1 MADWAL
7 VALED
12 LVEPERPI
20 TYGVVKP
27 GDDPY
32 DGVLFLRGQD
42 VRDGQIIS
50 ADARRITP
58 EVSVQY
64 SRTLLHGGEVVVVLV
79 GTPGESAV
87 VPDSLKG
94 ANIARQLALLS
105 VKNSV
110 SPEYV
115 SMYLR
120 SPLGQSVLAGLTY
133 GSVQQVINLGD
144 LRRMRIPLP
153 SLTEQRAIAG
163 VLGALE
169 DKIESNR
176 RRSSIAAELYQTE
189 IRDMLLKLPDNGLGS
204 LQQLSTFMSRSSERI
219 GDVYAP
225 EFSATVTGLEPRSSR
240 FKKTLSA
247 GNQKNKKIQ
256 TGDLVF
262 GFSRRTLSFGVMRDP
277 IGSVSPVYEV
287 FSVHGGL
294 EIAGLI
300 EMQIR
305 DQMHDF
311 MDILKPGAREGQP
324 IEAKYLLNKKLV
336 LPNNPDGFII
346 SEQIK
351 NLARVV
357 ELSVSENRKLTML
370 RDTLLPEL
378 LSGRL
383 RVKGAELMME
393 NV

>member
-1 MADWAL
+1 MSRATGTTVTGIRQSELLKVRIELPPMA
-7 VALED
+7 
-12 LVEPERPI
+12 
-20 TYGVVKP
+20 
-27 GDDPY
+27 
-32 DGVLFLRGQD
+32 
-42 VRDGQIIS
+42 
-50 ADARRITP
+50 
-58 EVSVQY
+58 
-64 SRTLLHGGEVVVVLV
+64 
-79 GTPGESAV
+79 
-87 VPDSLKG
+87 
-94 ANIARQLALLS
+94 
-105 VKNSV
+105 
-110 SPEYV
+110 
-115 SMYLR
+115 
-120 SPLGQSVLAGLTY
+120 
-133 GSVQQVINLGD
+133 
-144 LRRMRIPLP
+144 
-153 SLTEQRAIAG
+153 EQRAISG
-163 VLGALE
+163 VLGALD
-169 DKIESNR
+169 DKIKSNR
-176 RRSSIAAELYQTE
+176 RRSLLATELYQTE
-189 IRDMLLKLPDNGLGS
+189 IRDMLLKLPVNGLGS

-256 TGDLVF
+256 AGDLVF

-336 LPNNPDGFII
+336 LPHNPDGFII

-383 RVKGAELMME
+383 RVKDAESMME

>member
-1 MADWAL
+1 MSDWPNTP
-7 VALED
+7 LE
-12 LVEPERPI
+12 
-20 TYGVVKP
+20 K
-27 GDDPY
+27 
-32 DGVLFLRGQD
+32 
-42 VRDGQIIS
+42 
-50 ADARRITP
+50 
-58 EVSVQY
+58 
-64 SRTLLHGGEVVVVLV
+64 VVVLQRGIDLPSRSRKLGPYAVLGSNGPV
-79 GTPGESAV
+79 GYHNHAPVKGPGVVIGRATNLGRPTYWSEDFWPLNTCLFVKDFLGNDPRFVYYLFESMDLSGF
-87 VPDSLKG
+87 DS
-94 ANIARQLALLS
+94 
-105 VKNSV
+105 
-110 SPEYV
+110 
-115 SMYLR
+115 
-120 SPLGQSVLAGLTY
+120 
-133 GSVQQVINLGD
+133 GSVQPMLNRNYIAKV
-144 LRRMRIPLP
+144 PVSLP
-153 SLTEQRAIAG
+153 SPTEQRAIAG
-163 VLGALE
+163 VLGALD

-176 RRSSIAAELYQTE
+176 RRSLIATELYQTE

-256 TGDLVF
+256 AGDLVF

-287 FSVHGGL
+287 FRVHGGL

-324 IEAKYLLNKKLV
+324 IEANYLLNKKLV
-336 LPNNPDGFII
+336 LPYNPVGFII

-383 RVKGAELMME
+383 RVKDAESMME

>member
-1 MADWAL
+1 MQLSSVCERITSGGTPSRKISEYFTGDIPWVKTQELLDRWIDDTDEHITPSAVANSSSKLLPANTVLMAMYGATVGQLGLLRRPMTCNQAAVAL
-7 VALED
+7 VVDPSLADFRYVYYQLLHSRQTLRSLANGAAQQNLSGRTVADFEVPVPP
-12 LVEPERPI
+12 LVEQ
-20 TYGVVKP
+20 K
-27 GDDPY
+27 
-32 DGVLFLRGQD
+32 
-42 VRDGQIIS
+42 
-50 ADARRITP
+50 
-58 EVSVQY
+58 
-64 SRTLLHGGEVVVVLV
+64 
-79 GTPGESAV
+79 
-87 VPDSLKG
+87 
-94 ANIARQLALLS
+94 
-105 VKNSV
+105 
-110 SPEYV
+110 
-115 SMYLR
+115 
-120 SPLGQSVLAGLTY
+120 
-133 GSVQQVINLGD
+133 
-144 LRRMRIPLP
+144 
-153 SLTEQRAIAG
+153 AIAG
-163 VLGALE
+163 VLGALD

-176 RRSSIAAELYQTE
+176 RRSLIATELYQTE

-240 FKKTLSA
+240 FKKSLSA

-256 TGDLVF
+256 AGDLVF

-336 LPNNPDGFII
+336 LPYNPDGFII

-383 RVKGAELMME
+383 RVKGAQSMVE

>member
-1 MADWAL
+1 MADWSEVTLIDAIEL
-7 VALED
+7 QRGFDLPENERVSGLFPIVASTSVVGFHNEARA
-12 LVEPERPI
+12 EGP
-20 TYGVVKP
+20 GVVI
-27 GDDPY
+27 GRS
-32 DGVLFLRGQD
+32 GSIGGGQWID
-42 VRDGQIIS
+42 RDYWPLN
-50 ADARRITP
+50 T
-58 EVSVQY
+58 
-64 SRTLLHGGEVVVVLV
+64 TLW
-79 GTPGESAV
+79 
-87 VPDSLKG
+87 
-94 ANIARQLALLS
+94 
-105 VKNSV
+105 VKNFRGNDRRFV
-110 SPEYV
+110 YF
-115 SMYLR
+115 MLR
-120 SPLGQSVLAGLTY
+120 NIDFARFNAGSGVPTLNRNHLASLVIQLPPL
-133 GSVQQVINLGD
+133 N
-144 LRRMRIPLP
+144 
-153 SLTEQRAIAG
+153 EQHAIAE
-163 VLGALE
+163 VLGGLD

-176 RRSSIAAELYQTE
+176 RRSLIAMELYQTE

-256 TGDLVF
+256 AGDLVF

-287 FSVHGGL
+287 FRVHGGL

-324 IEAKYLLNKKLV
+324 IEANYLLNKKLV
-336 LPNNPDGFII
+336 LPYNPVGFII

-383 RVKGAELMME
+383 RVKGAESMMLSQ
-393 NV
+393 

>member
-1 MADWAL
+1 MTEFPIVQINGYANVQSGYSFKSSDWLDDGVPVVKIANVKDGRVDRTGLGFVSETVAAQAAKFSLSEGDVLLAMTGYVGEMAVVKESDLPLLLNQRVGRCLPVSPLLDKRFMYYAL
-7 VALED
+7 SSSNGRLQLENLGQGSAQANLSAGD
-12 LVEPERPI
+12 FGLVE
-20 TYGVVKP
+20 
-27 GDDPY
+27 
-32 DGVLFLRGQD
+32 
-42 VRDGQIIS
+42 
-50 ADARRITP
+50 
-58 EVSVQY
+58 
-64 SRTLLHGGEVVVVLV
+64 
-79 GTPGESAV
+79 
-87 VPDSLKG
+87 
-94 ANIARQLALLS
+94 
-105 VKNSV
+105 
-110 SPEYV
+110 
-115 SMYLR
+115 
-120 SPLGQSVLAGLTY
+120 
-133 GSVQQVINLGD
+133 
-144 LRRMRIPLP
+144 IPLP
-153 SLTEQRAIAG
+153 PLAEQREIAS
-163 VLGALE
+163 VLGALD
-169 DKIESNR
+169 DKIKSNR
-176 RRSSIAAELYQTE
+176 RRSLIAMELYQTE

-305 DQMHDF
+305 DRMHDF
-311 MDILKPGAREGQP
+311 MDIVKPGAREGQP

-336 LPNNPDGFII
+336 LPHNPDGFMI

-351 NLARVV
+351 NLFRVV

-383 RVKGAELMME
+383 RVKDAESMMD